1 MVESMVRMKETESP
15 KPRIV
20 QFRNRRFSVR
30 LEPVFWRAL
39 EDLSER
45 AGIRL
50 GQYIANQA
58 DRCPG
63 GNFSS
68 FLRVHCMLSHEE
80 RIADAALGANY
91 TSLLSVVRAAP
102 VPGLI
107 LSRYRSIIGANAAFL
122 EWLGPIDVT
131 ITGANLTTVIQ
142 VRTRQP
148 LNDVWQRM
156 LDGNEEEADARILY
170 VAPGRVNAAKAN
182 FVAIHADQGKEFYAI
197 MWLSAAAAKSQPVGT
212 SHAAPQQAQVPPLRK
227 A

>member
-1 MVESMVRMKETESP
+1 MNKPQVRIKETESP

-39 EDLSER
+39 EYLATSR
-45 AGIRL
+45 GVRL
-50 GQYIANQA
+50 GQYIADQA
-58 DRCPG
+58 SRCPG

-80 RIADAALGANY
+80 RIAESDMEAKFS
-91 TSLLSVVRAAP
+91 SLLSVVRSAP
-102 VPGLI
+102 APGLI
-107 LSRYRSIIGANAAFL
+107 LSRYRSIIGANASFL
-122 EWLGPIDVT
+122 DWLGPTEVAV
-131 ITGANLTTVIQ
+131 TGANLTTVIQ

-148 LNDVWQRM
+148 LNEIWQKM
-156 LDGNEEEADARILY
+156 MDGKLDGAEARILY

-182 FVAIHADQGKEFYAI
+182 FVAVHAENGKDFYAV
-197 MWLSAAAAKSQPVGT
+197 MWL
-212 SHAAPQQAQVPPLRK
+212 AAPGAKASTLGQDPPLG